1 MSHTHSLIMVG
12 TIKAGHCQ
20 IPTTNAE
27 YTHLVYL
34 TLMFYVFPRLYI
46 DVVQFCSKF
55 AGCSFAE
62 KS

>member
-1 MSHTHSLIMVG
+1 MVG